1 MNGRRFALFT
11 VMTVVLLVPVD
22 VVGQTQAAGTDSG
35 LRTPWGAPDLQGI
48 WTNSTTTPMERPA
61 DLEGK
66 EFLTEEEWAERNPGS
81 GFSFAAPSAFMPT
94 GAYNDFWLEKGNLS
108 MRTSLIVDPPNG
120 RYPPLTAAAQQRQ
133 QERIAAFTGGRLDSW
148 EDFGTYERCI
158 TRGMPG
164 AMSPGFYNHNYQIL
178 QTPDHV
184 VLLVEMIHDARVIP
198 LDGRARLSPSVGQ
211 WLGNS
216 RGHWEE
222 DTLVIE
228 TTNLMRIARS
238 SSA

>member
-22 VVGQTQAAGTDSG
+22 VVGQTQTAGTDSG

-61 DLEGK
+61 DLEEK

-178 QTPDHV
+178 QTPGGCPV
-184 VLLVEMIHDARVIP
+184 RC
-198 LDGRARLSPSVGQ
+198 
-211 WLGNS
+211 
-216 RGHWEE
+216 
-222 DTLVIE
+222 
-228 TTNLMRIARS
+228 
-238 SSA
+238 